1 MKRIF
6 VFTLLLS
13 IVSVTPI
20 AAQDSTIAALKSVPA
35 KYLSE
40 VSSKSKKFEQKLTKR
55 TEKVLSR
62 FRRQEA
68 KMQQKLSKIDSVAA
82 NNIFTRSLDSLGN
95 LKANLH
101 KRTAK
106 YGKALNGQYNG
117 YLDTLTNSLSFLKDS
132 KEFLGKSKA
141 VTDKLNGSLQSVKD
155 LQAKLQYAEQVK
167 TYIRERREQLK
178 NQLSQY
184 TAFSKDLQKLN
195 KEAYYYAQQVREY
208 KEVFKDRKKAE
219 AKALELLQ
227 KTKAFNNFMEKN
239 SQLAG
244 LFNMRQLTGG
254 SGMSSADLEQSL
266 AGLQT
271 RTQVEQ
277 LIQQRMG
284 GAAAGGSGP
293 NANAAVSQQMDAA
306 RAQFDELK
314 KNFPDVDNAA
324 EMPDFKPNEMK
335 TKSFLQRLEFG
346 GNVQFQRSNQYFP
359 TTSDIAGQVAYKFHK
374 NGSAGMGLAYKLG
387 IGTGW
392 DNIAF
397 SNQGVGFRSFV
408 DWKLKGTFFLN
419 GGYEQNYN
427 IPFSS
432 LTELKNADTWT
443 GSGLIGISKKYK
455 ISNKL
460 KGTAILLFDFLANT
474 HVPRTDPIKF
484 RLGYNF

>member
-1 MKRIF
+1 MATRC
-6 VFTLLLS
+6 V
-13 IVSVTPI
+13 
-20 AAQDSTIAALKSVPA
+20 AQDSTLAALQQVPG

-40 VSSKSKKFEQKLTKR
+40 VKGKSKKFEKKLTSR
-55 TEKVLSR
+55 TDKALSR
-62 FRRQEA
+62 FQKQEE
-68 KMQQKLSKIDSVAA
+68 KMQRKLAKIDSVAA
-82 NNIFTRSLDSLGN
+82 KNIFTRSIDSLGA
-95 LKANLH
+95 LKANLRG
-101 KRTAK
+101 KTAK
-106 YGKALNGQYNG
+106 YEKALNGQYNG

-132 KEFLGKSKA
+132 KEFLGKSKEMK
-141 VTDKLNGSLQSVKD
+141 DKLNSSLQSVKE
-155 LQAKLQYAEQVK
+155 LQSKLQYAEQVK
-167 TYIRERREQLK
+167 AYIRERRQLLK
-178 NQLSQY
+178 SQLSQY

-195 KEAYYYAQQVREY
+195 KEAYYYAQQIREY

-219 AKALELLQ
+219 AKALALLQ

-239 SQLAG
+239 SQLAS
-244 LFNMRQLTGG
+244 LFNFNRMGGG

-284 GAAAGGSGP
+284 GGGP
-293 NANAAVSQQMDAA
+293 NANAAVSQQMEAA
-306 RAQFDELK
+306 RSQFNELK
-314 KNFPDVDNAA
+314 KNFPDADNAA

-346 GNVQFQRSNQYFP
+346 GNVQFQRSSKYFP

-374 NGSAGMGLAYKLG
+374 NGSAGMGVAYKVG
-387 IGTGW
+387 MGTGW
-392 DNIAF
+392 DNIAI
-397 SNQGVGFRSFV
+397 SHQGVGFRSFV
-408 DWKLKGTFFLN
+408 DWKLKGTFFMN

-427 IPFSS
+427 VPFGNFND
-432 LTELKNADTWT
+432 LKNADTWT

-455 ISNKL
+455 ISSKM
-460 KGTAILLFDFLANT
+460 KGTAVLLYDFLANT